1 MDIEGATVSDT
12 KDVTKEL
19 REKMCSLVGEIIFND
34 NKINSRAEM
43 GSPEENEEAFINDI
57 MRESENGY
65 TLDVIEAT
73 RYYDKNAPENVYKL
87 VRKGL

>member
-1 MDIEGATVSDT
+1 
-12 KDVTKEL
+12 
-19 REKMCSLVGEIIFND
+19 MCSLVGEIIFND

-43 GSPEENEEAFINDI
+43 GTPEENELAFINDI